1 MSTKEE
7 KEDFDALIKR
17 NLINAKKATQEDFGY
32 VINGKTYSSYFKKE
46 VFDPFVTEAMKVNGF
61 SKLEVTEKDNEP
73 PHAASVASSS
83 RFCYLGLRNADIAV
97 FPGYSNEKNGNVPFE
112 FEKILS
118 IKLKNLNK
126 ESYSKANLDAYYN
139 GETTDF
145 YFEFKCHELFDSHNI
160 SKLDQKYDNAILVK
174 IDPNTGNLR
183 TRIDCRHFDAKQF
196 VTHLAGIDKNCLGKG
211 RKIVLSYVY
220 FYPDNM
226 GQPLLDSFQKLE
238 TEISKVF
245 NDQAIQKYCKANN
258 ITLNYYRF
266 ENDVMDGFENHPGK
280 LKLILSV

>member
-83 RFCYLGLRNADIAV
+83 RFCYLGLRNADISV
-97 FPGYSNEKNGNVPFE
+97 FPEFIEEKGNGNFV
-112 FEKILS
+112 FEKDVPNELS
-118 IKLKNLNK
+118 GRNPQM
-126 ESYSKANLDAYYN
+126 DAYYEGKN
-139 GETTDF
+139 TIF
-145 YFEFKCHELFDSHNI
+145 NFEFKCQELLEGPKQPANLSVSYNKVI
-160 SKLDQKYDNAILVK
+160 AQ
-174 IDPNTGNLR
+174 IDPQGTANIRNLKTKR
-183 TRIDCRHFDAKQF
+183 FDAKQF
-196 VTHLAGIDKNCLGKG
+196 FTHLSGVIKQDLNKK
-211 RKIVLSYVY
+211 KVLSFVY
-220 FYPDNM
+220 FCPNNL
-226 GQPLLDSFQKLE
+226 PASLKLVYQE
-238 TEISKVF
+238 LENEI
-245 NDQAIQKYCKANN
+245 NDIFTMPEIMAFCKANN
-258 ITLNYYRF
+258 ISLNYYRF
-266 ENDVMDGFENHPGK
+266 DNDVMDGFENHPGK